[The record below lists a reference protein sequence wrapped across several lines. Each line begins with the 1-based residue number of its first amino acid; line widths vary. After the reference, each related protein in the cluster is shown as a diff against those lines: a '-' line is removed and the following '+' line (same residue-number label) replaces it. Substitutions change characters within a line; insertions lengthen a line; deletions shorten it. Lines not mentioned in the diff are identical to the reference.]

1 MSSNL
6 SLFCRSP
13 ENVREAIF
21 KNDSRELVGKMSRFF
36 GIWNTA
42 RRLLAAF
49 SEHYIKNKEQKDK
62 TKNVKPAVY

>member
-6 SLFCRSP
+6 SLFCQCP

-21 KNDSRELVGKMSRFF
+21 KSDSRELVGKMSRYFD
-36 GIWNTA
+36 IWNPA

-49 SEHYIKNKEQKDK
+49 SEHDRKNKEQKDK
-62 TKNVKPAVY
+62 TKNVKSAVY